1 MVGVSPITLKR
12 WLLSGRVDDVGRD
25 HNGWR
30 LFREEDIRR
39 IKTFRLGEG
48 ATEYDAATPA
58 LASTPAQPATLT
70 KVAAGDSTK
79 NKYRVASF
87 FSGIGGFDLAFQ
99 RQGFEVVFQN
109 EINGFC
115 QKILKKNWPDVPKT
129 TDIREVHGADIPVSD
144 VWVAG
149 FPCQDVSLAR
159 QTKREGLRGSKS
171 GLFYEFARLVGE
183 ARPRFFVIE
192 NVPGLLS
199 SHQGRDFQIV
209 IQKMAQL
216 GYAVGWRVLNSR
228 YFGVPQSRQRVFI
241 VGSYREGRGPLSV
254 LFEPE
259 CSEGDHPQG
268 RPNGEKPVSPF
279 KRVFGE
285 ARGKKPVVH
294 GLAYCLYACSARH
307 TGTDWSRNYVT
318 YPGWGEVRRLTPK
331 ECEGVMG
338 FPDGWTI
345 PNEKILDV
353 DATDSERY
361 HALGNAVTPPVVEW
375 VAGRIKGYLDTICRE
390 RDAGIMH
397 VEVPATMASTGT

>member
-1 MVGVSPITLKR
+1 MAAKVVGVSPITLKR
-12 WLLSGRVDDVGRD
+12 WLLSGKVDDVGRD

-30 LFREEDIRR
+30 LFKDDDIRR
-39 IKTFRLGEG
+39 LKTFRLGEN
-48 ATEYDAATPA
+48 AEAY
-58 LASTPAQPATLT
+58 
-70 KVAAGDSTK
+70 DSTASHSPPVTSSP
-79 NKYRVASF
+79 KYRVASF

-99 RQGFEVVFQN
+99 RQGFEIVSQN

-115 QKILKKNWPDVPKT
+115 QKILRKNWPSVPKT
-129 TDIREVHGADIPVSD
+129 NDICEVHGAEIPISD

-183 ARPRFFVIE
+183 GRPRFFVIE

-199 SHQGRDFQIV
+199 SHEGKDFQIV
-209 IQKMAQL
+209 IQKMAAL

-254 LFEPE
+254 LFESE
-259 CSEGDHPQG
+259 CSEGNYPKG
-268 RPNGEKPVSPF
+268 RQNGEKSISPF
-279 KRVFGE
+279 KKVFGE
-285 ARGKKPVVH
+285 ARGKSPVVH

-331 ECEGVMG
+331 ECEAVMG

-345 PNEKILDV
+345 PNEKIINV
-353 DATDSERY
+353 DASDSERY
-361 HALGNAVTPPVVEW
+361 HALGNAVTPNVVEW
-375 VAGRIKGYLDTICRE
+375 LAGRIKGYLDMISRE
-390 RDAGIMH
+390 RNAGMRH
-397 VEVPATMASTGT
+397 VEVPATQKGTGT